1 MHEKSTRRLL
11 AFFVV
16 LFIVLGAGAIF
27 STYIYNNSPIG
38 IGTLSGEL
46 IGAAALASI
55 FAIPVRRATYT
66 PAIVLTI
73 AALAVGI
80 GNTSKLIDSIDASR
94 GMKELSAVQD
104 PSQIEQA
111 LKKNPSNTFLQLMAG
126 AAKLAQ
132 DTDRATAELLAEIE
146 PPALSKD
153 INFATA
159 TRADLQAYRSNLRT
173 AETNAAAAMPRLA
186 PLAKKERDEIDS
198 LSRSLNVSDDLRRN
212 LLAGVDKRQARF
224 LAFTSKMMAA
234 RAELYGALGKYITVL
249 VEQYGHYSV
258 GPNGQYQFQ
267 DSSVV
272 VPFNVAANAVKVAAR
287 RVAELDAEGKQLTKS
302 QQEGWE
308 RFRSMSQ

>member
-1 MHEKSTRRLL
+1 MQEKKNRGRLI
-11 AFFVV
+11 AFLTV

-27 STYIYNNSPIG
+27 STYIYNNSAVG
-38 IGTLSGEL
+38 IGMLIGEL
-46 IGAAALASI
+46 FGAGLLASI
-55 FAIPVRRATYT
+55 FAIPARRATYT
-66 PAIVLTI
+66 PAIVLAI
-73 AALAVGI
+73 AAFAVGI
-80 GNTSKLIDSIDASR
+80 GNTSKLIDSIDARR

-126 AAKLAQ
+126 AARLAQ

-153 INFATA
+153 IDFATA
-159 TRADLQAYRSNLRT
+159 TRADLQAYRSNLRI

-186 PLAKKERDEIDS
+186 PLAKKERDDVES

-224 LAFTSKMMAA
+224 LAFTSKMMSA

-249 VEQYGHYSV
+249 VEQYGHYTV
-258 GPNGQYQFQ
+258 GPNGEYQFQ

-287 RVAELDAEGKQLTKS
+287 RVAELDVEGKQLTKS

-308 RFRSMSQ
+308 RFRSMK